1 MKVVFAQQQ
10 LKHYPK
16 SFLSSGA
23 VTENPECPERAD
35 RLLQAAVAAELEH
48 VAPEDCGDDVIAA
61 VHTDTYLTFLKNI
74 YERWSRIEGASE
86 DVLPNIHP
94 ISRKD
99 GYPKSAVGQVGYHVY
114 DGSCPISPDT
124 WMSSRWSAMTAAH
137 AARQVLAGDN
147 ACYALSRPPGHH
159 ASQDLAGGFCYL
171 NNSAI
176 AAQQLRSKFKRVAI
190 VDVDVH
196 HGNGTQ
202 RIFYERDDVL
212 TVSLHA
218 DPIRFYPFFWGYAN
232 EIGEGPGEGCNV
244 NLPLARGTGDTDY
257 LRALDD
263 ALLTVSNYSPDALV
277 IALGLDA
284 HESDPFR
291 GMAIS
296 TAGFSAIGKA
306 LSGLGLPTVI
316 VQEGGYLSD
325 ALGDN
330 LRSFLD
336 GYRLAQA

>member
-1 MKVVFAQQQ
+1 VKVIFAEQQ
-10 LKHYPK
+10 LAHYPM

-23 VTENPECPERAD
+23 AAANPESPERAE
-35 RLLQAAVAAELEH
+35 RLLRAALSSGLELCT
-48 VAPEDCGDDVIAA
+48 PKDCGDEVIAA
-61 VHTDTYLTFLKNI
+61 VHTPTYLTFLQNI
-74 YERWSRIEGASE
+74 YIRWLRIDGASE

-94 ISRKD
+94 ISRND

-114 DGSCPISPDT
+114 DGSCPISSDT
-124 WMSSRWSAMTAAH
+124 WLSSRWSAMTAAY
-137 AARQVLAGDN
+137 AAQQVLSGDS

-171 NNSAI
+171 NNTAI
-176 AAQQLRSKFKRVAI
+176 AAQQLRSKFQRVAI
-190 VDVDVH
+190 IDVDVH

-218 DPIRFYPFFWGYAN
+218 DPVRFYPFFWGYEN
-232 EIGEGPGEGCNV
+232 ETGEGPGEGFNI
-244 NLPLARGTGDTDY
+244 NRPLTRGTGDRDY
-257 LRALDD
+257 QLALED
-263 ALLTVSNYSPDALV
+263 ALLAVSEFSPDALV

-291 GMAIS
+291 GMAI
-296 TAGFSAIGKA
+296 TTEGFAGIGKI
-306 LSGLGLPTVI
+306 LSSLGLPTVI

-330 LRSFLD
+330 LTSFLH
-336 GYRLAQA
+336 GFQGN